1 MIARLKGRIEALDT
15 DSAIID
21 VGGVGYLVFCP
32 GRTLSR
38 LAVGSAAALWV
49 ETVVREDAILLYGF
63 LDAEEKAWF
72 RRLTTVQGVGAKVA
86 LGLLSVLAPDALMRA
101 IAAGDK
107 AALGRA
113 SGVGPK
119 LAARILSELKDKV
132 GGFIGPVPAGV
143 AAPSRTAAAA
153 DAADPRAALAQDAV
167 SALVNLGYAPSD
179 AFGVV
184 AAVISA
190 AGETLPGVETV
201 IALAL
206 KEIARAGN
214 LGGERR

>member
-15 DSAIID
+15 DTAIID

-32 GRTLSR
+32 ARTLAR
-38 LAVGSAAALWV
+38 LAIGSAAALWV

-63 LDAEEKAWF
+63 LDAEEKTWF

-132 GGFIGPVPAGV
+132 GGFIAPLPAGV
-143 AAPSRTAAAA
+143 AAPSRAAA
-153 DAADPRAALAQDAV
+153 AADPRAALAEDAV

-201 IALAL
+201 IARAL
-206 KEIARAGN
+206 KEFARMGS

>member
-15 DSAIID
+15 DSAIVD
-21 VGGVGYLVFCP
+21 VGGVGYIVFCP
-32 GRTLSR
+32 ARTLSR
-38 LAVGSAAALWV
+38 LAVGGAAALWV

-63 LDAEEKAWF
+63 LDAEEKTWF

-132 GGFIGPVPAGV
+132 GGFIAPAPAGV
-143 AAPSRTAAAA
+143 AAPARAAAA
-153 DAADPRAALAQDAV
+153 DTADPRTALAQDAV
-167 SALVNLGYAPSD
+167 SALVNLGYGPSD

-190 AGETLPGVETV
+190 AGDTAPSLETV
-201 IALAL
+201 IARSL
-206 KEIARAGN
+206 KEFARMGN